1 MGYAKPKTIGFTI
14 AELMVAASIALMA
27 FAVLFYISFT
37 IQDDIGITSSVLG
50 ISEKGRLAIDRIS
63 KDTRK
68 AKSVISSYGSYTS
81 GNTTLILRIPSID
94 INGDII
100 DPKTY
105 FDTII
110 YTLDPGS
117 PERLLYIV
125 NANAASS
132 RNNATEIVTQN
143 VNTLLFSSNG
153 TGLSSITDKASI
165 ITVTVKII
173 TSTTALAG
181 SPRLNQITTSISLR
195 NKSKGI

>member
-1 MGYAKPKTIGFTI
+1 MGYAKPKIIGFTI

-63 KDTRK
+63 KDIRK

-110 YTLDPGS
+110 YTLDPGN
-117 PERLLYIV
+117 PVRLLYIV
-125 NANAASS
+125 NANAVSS

-153 TGLSSITDKASI
+153 IGLSSITDTASI

-181 SPRLNQITTSISLR
+181 SPRLNKITTSISLR
-195 NKSKGI
+195 NKSKGL

>member
-181 SPRLNQITTSISLR
+181 SPRLNQIPTSISCR
-195 NKSKGI
+195 NKSQGI